1 MLISKENMLIID
13 CSHYRTS
20 NFIRRVWRYQ
30 RCNQNP

>member
-1 MLISKENMLIID
+1 MLIID
-13 CSHYRTS
+13 CSHYRAS